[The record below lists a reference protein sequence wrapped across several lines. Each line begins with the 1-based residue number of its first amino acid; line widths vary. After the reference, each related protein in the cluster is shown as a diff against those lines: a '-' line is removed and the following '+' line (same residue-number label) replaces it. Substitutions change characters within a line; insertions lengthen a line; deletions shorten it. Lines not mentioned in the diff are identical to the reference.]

1 MRVELIYDTGCP
13 NVAVTRANLLR
24 AFAAARLEARWTEW
38 ERASPASPAYVARF
52 GSPSVLVDGLDVEG
66 ETPTESVSCCRL
78 YASAE
83 GRYSGAPAVGL
94 IEASLRRADQKVAS
108 AKTAGSWKQSL
119 FAAPGVALSIL
130 PFGGCP
136 ACWPL
141 YAGVLSTLGC
151 SFLLSSAYLLPLTS
165 LFLFFSVVVLPYRA
179 RSRRGYGPSVLGLI
193 AAILILWGKF
203 SLESNVVAYAGV
215 GLLISSSIW
224 NSWPR
229 PAARR
234 CPRCAPS
241 GTEFVQLSATE
252 KSS

>member
-13 NVAVTRANLLR
+13 NVAATRANLLQ
-24 AFAAARLEARWTEW
+24 AFAVARLEARWTEW
-38 ERASPASPAYVARF
+38 ERSSPTSPAYVARF
-52 GSPSVLVDGLDVEG
+52 GSPSVLVDGLDVER

-83 GRYSGAPAVGL
+83 GRYSGTPAVEL
-94 IEASLRRADQKVAS
+94 IEASLRRADLKVAS
-108 AKTAGSWKQSL
+108 AKTTGAWKQSL

-141 YAGVLSTLGC
+141 YAGVLSTLGWG
-151 SFLLSSAYLLPLTS
+151 FLLSSAYLLPLTA
-165 LFLFFSVVVLPYRA
+165 LFLFFSVVVLACRA
-179 RSRRGYGPSVLGLI
+179 RARRGYGPFALGLI

-203 SLESNVVAYAGV
+203 SLESNVWVYAGV
-215 GLLISSSIW
+215 GLLISSSLW
-224 NSWPR
+224 NSWPQ

-241 GTEFVQLSATE
+241 GTELVRLSATE
-252 KSS
+252 K